1 MQANYNAS
9 LGALFDL
16 LHWDNLSMRRKKSK
30 ANLMLKILNGEAPT
44 YLQDL
49 FSVRGT
55 RHNIKNSEM
64 RLNVPRPWTDYMKRV

>member
-55 RHNIKNSEM
+55 RYNIKNSKM